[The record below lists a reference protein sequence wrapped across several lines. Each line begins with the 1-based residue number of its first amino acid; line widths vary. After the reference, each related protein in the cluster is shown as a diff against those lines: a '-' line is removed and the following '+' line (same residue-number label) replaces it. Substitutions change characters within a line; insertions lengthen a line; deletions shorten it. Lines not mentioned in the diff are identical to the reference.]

1 MYIVPANA
9 AAAYRIC
16 LFFLFPVTWRQK
28 SIMLMTSTHL
38 FPGQM
43 EENAP
48 SECAQIKSYFLLVSY
63 FRLDV
68 LPIFSLLP
76 PLIFHLFLL
85 IG

>member
-1 MYIVPANA
+1 
-9 AAAYRIC
+9 
-16 LFFLFPVTWRQK
+16 
-28 SIMLMTSTHL
+28 MTSIHL

-43 EENAP
+43 EANAP

>member
-1 MYIVPANA
+1 MYIVPENA
-9 AAAYRIC
+9 AVAYCISV
-16 LFFLFPVTWRQK
+16 LPFPVTWRQK